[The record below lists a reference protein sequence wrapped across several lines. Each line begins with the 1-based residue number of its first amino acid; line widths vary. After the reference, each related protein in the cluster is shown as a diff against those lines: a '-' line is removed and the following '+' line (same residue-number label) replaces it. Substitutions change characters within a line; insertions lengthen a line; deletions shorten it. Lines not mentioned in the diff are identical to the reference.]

1 MAELLFCFVKNEYN
15 LHEMWVETAGRGG
28 RVKKIKYFKG
38 QTTTRQQEWKS
49 CLTTEKGIN

>member
-1 MAELLFCFVKNEYN
+1 
-15 LHEMWVETAGRGG
+15 MWVETAGRGG